1 MSIDPIYLVYGAIFL
16 FVLLLVEGL
25 YYFVADSRRA
35 GGSAVNRRL
44 QMLAAGQEAEE
55 VLSKLRRAK
64 RDSEGGVSWMG
75 PFVRLDRLIMQA
87 GYTTSVT
94 RMLVIMGVIGGFTFL
109 FLAAV
114 MAVPPVR
121 SIVVALVA
129 GGVLPILFLMY
140 KRKRRFKRFLEQFP
154 DTLDLVV
161 RSLRAGHPVSAAMTL
176 VAKEMNDPIGTE
188 FGIVVDE
195 MTYGLDLHDAMH
207 NMGERIPIPD
217 LHYLEVAINIQ
228 HGVGGNL
235 ASVLAGLSAVIRE
248 RFNMFKRIK
257 ALSAEGRLSAIVLS
271 ALPVVVF
278 GAVWVLNRKYF
289 VDVMDDPLFPI
300 LVGSGAGMLL
310 VGVAIIWKMVNFR
323 V

>member
-16 FVLLLVEGL
+16 FVLLLVEGV

-44 QMLAAGQEAEE
+44 QMLASGQEAEE

-64 RDSEGGVSWMG
+64 RDTDSVSWMG
-75 PFVRLDRLIMQA
+75 PLARLDRLIMQA
-87 GYTTSVT
+87 GYTVSVT
-94 RMLVIMGVIGGFTFL
+94 RMLVIMAVIGGITFL
-109 FLAAV
+109 FFAAV
-114 MAVPPVR
+114 MAVPPAR
-121 SIVVALVA
+121 SIVVALVT
-129 GGVLPILFLMY
+129 GGVIPILFLIYM
-140 KRKRRFKRFLEQFP
+140 KKRRFKRFLEQFP

-161 RSLRAGHPVSAAMTL
+161 RSLRAGHPVSAAMAL
-176 VAKEMNDPIGTE
+176 VAKEMGDPIGTE

-195 MTYGLDLHDAMH
+195 MTYGLDLHDAMR

-235 ASVLAGLSAVIRE
+235 ANVLAGLSSVVRE

-278 GAVWVLNRKYF
+278 GAVWLLNKKYF

-300 LVGSGAGMLL
+300 LIGAGAGMLL
-310 VGVAIIWKMVNFR
+310 LGVAIIWKMVNFR